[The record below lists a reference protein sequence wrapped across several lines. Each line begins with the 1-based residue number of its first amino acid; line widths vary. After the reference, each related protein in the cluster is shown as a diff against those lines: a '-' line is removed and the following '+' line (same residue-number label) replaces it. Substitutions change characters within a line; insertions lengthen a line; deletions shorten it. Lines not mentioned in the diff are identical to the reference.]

1 MTTIELS
8 DNAQKMLDDL
18 ICAQDLD
25 PRIPHAF
32 TPPPQMVELALI
44 LLDTMNKCQLE
55 AQGQQILELTILLFQ
70 KSMLERGK

>member
-32 TPPPQMVELALI
+32 TPPPPDGGISPDLAGYHEQVPI
-44 LLDTMNKCQLE
+44 GGTGAANTRIDDPAFPEIN
-55 AQGQQILELTILLFQ
+55 A
-70 KSMLERGK
+70 